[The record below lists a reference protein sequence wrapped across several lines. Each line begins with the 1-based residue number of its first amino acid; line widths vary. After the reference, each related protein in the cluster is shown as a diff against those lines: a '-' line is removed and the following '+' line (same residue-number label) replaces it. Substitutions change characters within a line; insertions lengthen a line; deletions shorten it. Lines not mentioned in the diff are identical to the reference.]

1 MVCGVETS
9 RHSSGRLTIGTLH
22 DTFGHPA
29 QQAWDDSCVD
39 DQGNCQLPMI
49 GVAPAQRLD
58 NCLGR
63 AAGVVVNEYQQ
74 EGPTNVIRGTKYAAG
89 GDSLEAECWSRL
101 TGREWLSHAAIV
113 V

>member
-9 RHSSGRLTIGTLH
+9 RYCSGRLTIGALH

-49 GVAPAQRLD
+49 RVAAAQCLD

-74 EGPTNVIRGTKYAAG
+74 ECPTNVIRGTKYAPG

-101 TGREWLSHAAIV
+101 TGREWLSHTTIV